1 MNDRRPEG
9 PGKGGGP
16 TPKPIP
22 RDLPDQQAAADE
34 DPWDVVGAEMQST
47 LVERAEPQGPDPEI
61 PDTDEVGTGRKG
73 APQSG
78 SPHPE
83 HPVPDEPSA

>member
-1 MNDRRPEG
+1 VNDRRPEG

-34 DPWDVVGAEMQST
+34 APWDVVGGEMQST
-47 LVERAEPQGPDPEI
+47 FVERAELEGLDPEV
-61 PDTDEVGTGRKG
+61 PATDEAGTGRRG

>member
-1 MNDRRPEG
+1 
-9 PGKGGGP
+9 
-16 TPKPIP
+16 
-22 RDLPDQQAAADE
+22 
-34 DPWDVVGAEMQST
+34 MQST
-47 LVERAEPQGPDPEI
+47 FVERAELEGLDPEV
-61 PDTDEVGTGRKG
+61 PATDEAGTGRRG